1 MIQDLHRHD
10 FYFILVLTKGFGV
23 DEIDSVE
30 HQITKN
36 GGHQFNNHEDQSTCN
51 KKEWWKG

>member
-10 FYFILVLTKGFGV
+10 FYFILVLTKGVGV
-23 DEIDSVE
+23 HEIDSVE

-36 GGHQFNNHEDQSTCN
+36 GGH
-51 KKEWWKG
+51 